1 MSDFSRKNV
10 IVIGGGPAGMIAAG
24 TAAERGNN
32 VKLIEQNK
40 ILGKKLLI
48 TGKGR
53 CNLTNA
59 CDDVETLIQNVPT
72 NGNFLYSAFYTFSNM
87 EVIEFFNKLGVETK
101 VERGN
106 RVFPVSDKSSDI
118 VEALRNYIIKNNVEI
133 INDRVDS
140 ILTVN
145 NDSDEKSMVSGVIC
159 SNRGRIFADRVIIAT
174 GGMSY
179 QKTGSTGDGYF
190 WAEELGHT
198 ITDIRPSLVPVIVKE
213 DWIQDVLG
221 LTLKNISI
229 KVKNSKNKTIYT
241 DFGEMMFAHFGL
253 TGPVILSASAHMKNI
268 KSEHYMIELDLKPGL
283 SENQLDER
291 ILRDFSEN
299 LNKDFKNSLNKL
311 MPKKLIDPIIEMSE
325 IDPLKKVNSITKSE
339 RTALVKLLKC
349 IKFSVVDFCPIEQAI
364 VTSGGINVKEIN
376 PSTMESKIVDGL
388 FFAGEIIDVDA
399 YTGGFNLQIAFS
411 SGFLAGTSC

>member
-24 TAAERGNN
+24 TAAERGHN

-87 EVIEFFNKLGVETK
+87 AVIDFFNKLGVETK

-106 RVFPVSDKSSDI
+106 RVFPVSDKSSDV

-140 ILTVN
+140 ILTG
-145 NDSDEKSMVSGVIC
+145 NDNSDEKSRISGVMC
-159 SNRGRIFADRVIIAT
+159 SKRGKISADRVIIAT

-198 ITDIRPSLVPVIVKE
+198 ITDIRPSLVPVKVKE

-283 SENQLDER
+283 SEKQLDER

>member
-1 MSDFSRKNV
+1 
-10 IVIGGGPAGMIAAG
+10 
-24 TAAERGNN
+24 
-32 VKLIEQNK
+32 
-40 ILGKKLLI
+40 
-48 TGKGR
+48 
-53 CNLTNA
+53 
-59 CDDVETLIQNVPT
+59 
-72 NGNFLYSAFYTFSNM
+72 
-87 EVIEFFNKLGVETK
+87 
-101 VERGN
+101 
-106 RVFPVSDKSSDI
+106 
-118 VEALRNYIIKNNVEI
+118 
-133 INDRVDS
+133 
-140 ILTVN
+140 
-145 NDSDEKSMVSGVIC
+145 
-159 SNRGRIFADRVIIAT
+159 
-174 GGMSY
+174 MSY

-198 ITDIRPSLVPVIVKE
+198 ITDIRPSLVPVKVKE

-283 SENQLDER
+283 SEKQLDER

>member
-24 TAAERGNN
+24 TAAERGHN

-87 EVIEFFNKLGVETK
+87 AVIDFFNKLGVETK

-106 RVFPVSDKSSDI
+106 RVFPVSDKSSDV

-140 ILTVN
+140 ILTG
-145 NDSDEKSMVSGVIC
+145 NDNSDEKSRISGVMC
-159 SNRGRIFADRVIIAT
+159 SKRGKISADRVIIAT

-198 ITDIRPSLVPVIVKE
+198 ITDIRPSLVPVKVKE

-283 SENQLDER
+283 SEKQLDER

-299 LNKDFKNSLNKL
+299 LNKDFKKSLNKL

>member
-1 MSDFSRKNV
+1 
-10 IVIGGGPAGMIAAG
+10 
-24 TAAERGNN
+24 
-32 VKLIEQNK
+32 
-40 ILGKKLLI
+40 
-48 TGKGR
+48 
-53 CNLTNA
+53 
-59 CDDVETLIQNVPT
+59 
-72 NGNFLYSAFYTFSNM
+72 M

-159 SNRGRIFADRVIIAT
+159 SNRGKIFADRVIIAT

-229 KVKNSKNKTIYT
+229 KVKNSKKQTIYT

-253 TGPVILSASAHMKNI
+253 TGPVILSAR
-268 KSEHYMIELDLKPGL
+268 
-283 SENQLDER
+283 R
-291 ILRDFSEN
+291 I
-299 LNKDFKNSLNKL
+299 
-311 MPKKLIDPIIEMSE
+311 
-325 IDPLKKVNSITKSE
+325 
-339 RTALVKLLKC
+339 
-349 IKFSVVDFCPIEQAI
+349 
-364 VTSGGINVKEIN
+364 
-376 PSTMESKIVDGL
+376 
-388 FFAGEIIDVDA
+388 
-399 YTGGFNLQIAFS
+399 
-411 SGFLAGTSC
+411 

>member
-1 MSDFSRKNV
+1 M
-10 IVIGGGPAGMIAAG
+10 
-24 TAAERGNN
+24 
-32 VKLIEQNK
+32 
-40 ILGKKLLI
+40 
-48 TGKGR
+48 
-53 CNLTNA
+53 
-59 CDDVETLIQNVPT
+59 
-72 NGNFLYSAFYTFSNM
+72 
-87 EVIEFFNKLGVETK
+87 
-101 VERGN
+101 
-106 RVFPVSDKSSDI
+106 
-118 VEALRNYIIKNNVEI
+118 
-133 INDRVDS
+133 DS

-159 SNRGRIFADRVIIAT
+159 SNRGKIFADRVIIAT

-411 SGFLAGTSC
+411 SGFLAGTSCSNCAEMMT